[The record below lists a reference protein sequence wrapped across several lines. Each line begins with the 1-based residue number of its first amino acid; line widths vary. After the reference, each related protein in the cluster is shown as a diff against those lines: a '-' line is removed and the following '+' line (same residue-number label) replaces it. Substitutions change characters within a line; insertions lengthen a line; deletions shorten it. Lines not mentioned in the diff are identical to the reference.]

1 MARREARAVIAA
13 LPLSFERPEWL
24 WLLLIV
30 PLVVAGP
37 LIVRS
42 LAAFS
47 TGRRWLVLLT
57 RAALLVAL
65 ILAMA
70 GAQRE
75 RECKDLAVVYLLDR
89 SHSVPQALQSRQMPF
104 VRQAS
109 FAGRRRPDDTVAI
122 ISFEGQSNIEQLPTR
137 GVLIDRVTPPVEPDR
152 TDLSQAIQLALAT
165 LPEETAKRIV
175 VLSDGNEN
183 AGDAAKAAAEVASI
197 GVGIDVV
204 PLEHQHADDVMV
216 DQLVAPA
223 QASPGQRVTLRLILR
238 SKRPATGSVIL
249 YCNDRRVNSLPVK
262 LKAGI
267 NPFSCEVPV
276 TEPGIHAFEARFE
289 PDDPTQDN
297 VAQNNVG
304 RALTFVDVDG
314 KVLLLTTDVS
324 GDAVMASALRGEQ
337 IDVEIANLADA
348 PEDVLDLLDYD
359 AVILSNVPA
368 DRFTEPQKESLAAY
382 VRNLGGGL
390 IMTGGDESFG
400 AGAWL
405 GSAVEDVMPVRFDVK
420 HRKQILS
427 NALILVIDK
436 SGSMAGQKIE
446 LAKEAAKAAVRALGS
461 LDKVGV
467 VAFDGAPYWVSRIRP
482 VGDRRVLIDR
492 IDNLGSGGGTHMGP
506 ALDEAGAALKG
517 TSANLKHVIALT
529 DGRSQPSDFRKI
541 VRAMASSS
549 ITVSTVAVGSGADR
563 ELLEQIAKWGKGR
576 HYFTDN
582 PKRIPQIFIKETK
595 LLLRSLIRETP
606 DGFRPR
612 LSAHLPEITAG
623 LAGTELPLLY
633 GHVLTTPRRAS
644 DAFSQVLMM
653 TDKEDPLLAV
663 RQCELGKTVAFTS
676 GGWTRWGRQWA
687 RWPKFG
693 KFWAQTTRWSMRQGR
708 ASDFEVSARLVGRD
722 GRILVEA
729 LDRDASFLN
738 GLEIAGDVLTPGLNA
753 LPVRLHQTGP
763 GRYEGRFPIS
773 QNGHYVV
780 MLGTQTRTGETGLIK
795 TGLSLSYSPEYREP
809 RGNEHLLRQIAER
822 TGGKV
827 LDADGERADV
837 FRRPIPFSVTR
848 RAIWNWLLA
857 WFVLPLL
864 LLDVGVRRLASAVAI
879 SVCVEVVIL
888 VWLLGAYEWYAHPSR
903 CLTALLLAEAVGWAI
918 RWRSIPAVIDAV
930 ASELQGL
937 RSADAAVESVGR
949 LKSLRETIR
958 EQMAARN
965 APAPQKHDGSAHD
978 TPSWPDVDQTSDANV
993 GRLSEALGG
1002 PGTLDDVAKP
1012 RRRATPHPQDET
1024 ESEPPLSRLL
1034 QTKARLRRRDK
1045 EDGKG

>member
-1 MARREARAVIAA
+1 VIAA
-13 LPLSFERPEWL
+13 LPLTFERPEWL

-75 RECKDLAVVYLLDR
+75 HECKDLTVVYLLDR
-89 SHSVPQALQSRQMPF
+89 SHSIPQALQSQQMPF

-109 FAGRRRPDDTVAI
+109 FPGKRRPDDTIAI
-122 ISFEGQSNIEQLPTR
+122 ISFEGQSNIEQLPMR
-137 GVLIDRVTPPVEPDR
+137 GVLIDRVTPPIEPDR
-152 TDLSQAIQLALAT
+152 TDLSRAIQLALAT
-165 LPEETAKRIV
+165 LPEGTAKRIV

-183 AGDAAKAAAEVASI
+183 TGNAVKAAAEVASI

-204 PLEHQHADDVMV
+204 PLEYEHADDVMV

-223 QASPGQRVTLRLILR
+223 RANLDQRVTLRMVLR
-238 SKRPATGSVIL
+238 SRRRATGSVVL
-249 YCNDRRVNSLPVK
+249 YCNGRRVSSFPVD

-276 TEPGIHAFEARFE
+276 TELGIHEFEVRFE
-289 PDDPTQDN
+289 PDDPTMDD

-304 RALTFVDVDG
+304 RSLTFVDVEG

-324 GDAVMASALRGEQ
+324 GDVAMASALRGEQ
-337 IDVEIANLADA
+337 IDVELANLADA
-348 PEDVLDLLDYD
+348 PEDVLELLDYD
-359 AVILSNVPA
+359 AIILSNVPA
-368 DRFTEPQKESLAAY
+368 DRFAEAQKESLAAY

-400 AGAWL
+400 AGGWL

-427 NALILVIDK
+427 SALILVIDK

-446 LAKEAAKAAVRALGS
+446 LAREAAKAAVRALGP
-461 LDKVGV
+461 LDKAGV

-492 IDNLGSGGGTHMGP
+492 INGLGAGGGTHMGP
-506 ALDEAGAALKG
+506 ALGEAGAALKG
-517 TSANLKHVIALT
+517 TSADLKHVIALT
-529 DGRSQPSDFRKI
+529 DGRSQPSNFRKI
-541 VRAMASSS
+541 VRAMADSN
-549 ITVSTVAVGSGADR
+549 ITVSTVAVGSSADR
-563 ELLEQIAKWGKGR
+563 VLLKRIAEWGKGR
-576 HYFTDN
+576 HYFTND
-582 PKRIPQIFIKETK
+582 PTRIPQIFIKETK

-612 LSAHLPEITAG
+612 LSAELPEITAG
-623 LAGTELPLLY
+623 IVDAELPVLY
-633 GHVLTTPRRAS
+633 GHVLTTPRMAS

-653 TDKEDPLLAV
+653 TDQQDPLLAV

-676 GGWTRWGRQWA
+676 GGWARWGRQWA

-708 ASDFEVSARLVGRD
+708 ASDFEVSTRLVGRD
-722 GRILVEA
+722 GRVMVEA

-738 GLEIAGDVLTPGLNA
+738 GLDIAGDVLTPGLDA

-773 QNGHYVV
+773 KNGHYVV
-780 MLGTQTRTGETGLIK
+780 MLGYRTPTGEKGLIK

-809 RGNEHLLRQIAER
+809 RGNEHVLREIAER
-822 TGGKV
+822 TGGEV
-827 LDADGERADV
+827 LDSDGERADV
-837 FRRPIPFSVTR
+837 FRRPIPLSVTR

-864 LLDVGVRRLASAVAI
+864 LLDVGVRRLASVVAI
-879 SVCVEVVIL
+879 SVFVELVIL
-888 VWLLGAYEWYAHPSR
+888 VWLLGACEWYAHPSR
-903 CLTALLLAEAVGWAI
+903 CLAALLLAEAVGWTL
-918 RWRSIPAVIDAV
+918 RWRSLPAVVEAI

-958 EQMAARN
+958 EEMAARN
-965 APAPQKHDGSAHD
+965 APVPRKHDGDAPDASA
-978 TPSWPDVDQTSDANV
+978 WPDADQTGDQDV
-993 GRLSEALGG
+993 GGLNEALRG
-1002 PGTLDDVAKP
+1002 PGTHDDVAKP
-1012 RRRATPHPQDET
+1012 RRRAIPPSEDKT

-1034 QTKARLRRRDK
+1034 QTKARLRRRGK